1 MTFAM
6 VSCGKNNESEQKEPT
21 LSILKSELS
30 IPGLGGEATV
40 EVESESSWNA
50 VVDKNWLSCTQEGTT
65 IRLSADKNPSL
76 EARYATLTVKNADE
90 EIKLSVVQLGQKSS
104 GFNPQDISTKS
115 DAAEFKFPYQ
125 YETKL
130 KASTD
135 ASWITLEISDDCLT
149 VKIAENTVPA
159 TADNME
165 RTAKIEWTLDADFG
179 TINVLQRNVPFMKE
193 DTNWTVEYQGVNKYE
208 GKDYEFIAVNV
219 ADPAISGKYGIS
231 LFSKKDFVAS
241 KMEMED
247 YISEVVAPE
256 FIAEINEA
264 IEYYTSMGIDVT
276 FADFIYEESDY
287 EIFSILSDG
296 DYYGVAIGFTDDA
309 KLTGHYAYSAF
320 TKKTSGGGGGG
331 TTGYEAWLGEW
342 KVTRGSE
349 TDTWTITQKTKGQ
362 TYNVT
367 GIEGISAFTVEAV
380 YDSANDSFSIPV
392 QEGLTNYSSSYGTAS
407 IGIYGQIPYQGKE
420 YFITGSYD
428 IFTAKGA
435 STGTAKMV
443 PTTLEVEGIGECTLV
458 NFLYLGELL
467 DGSYAGQYLSFSEV
481 PTELPN
487 TMVKVGGSGGG
498 DNPGDDNPG
507 SGSAEYNKFLGSYTV
522 ESSDSSMD
530 PWTTTIRQ
538 DVADKSFKAYDW
550 QGWSDDWMGPAKAEF
565 KDGAIVF
572 MGGTGEK
579 AASNVKLDES
589 EDLYD
594 IYYMGRAEIGGKV
607 YVITSGESMYEA
619 CQGKLDSN
627 GNIVLTGLDVE
638 LTNGT
643 STFVD
648 YSIVAMT
655 PDQKKLYTFK
665 NMMNSF
671 PVTMKKGGSGSSV
684 KHMSLSSKNAVKID
698 PSQVID
704 IAQLRNIQERTKMS
718 GKAALSQSKRILK
731 GIAR

>member
-1 MTFAM
+1 MKHRLIYIAAAIMTFVM
-6 VSCGKNNESEQKEPT
+6 VSCGKNNENGQKEPT

-40 EVESESSWNA
+40 EVESASSWSA
-50 VVDKNWLSCTQEGTT
+50 TVDKNWLSCAQEGTT
-65 IRLSADKNPSL
+65 VRLSADKNLSL

-130 KASTD
+130 QASTE

-149 VKIAENTVPA
+149 VRIAENTTPA
-159 TADNME
+159 TADDME
-165 RTAKIEWTLDADFG
+165 RTAQIDWILGVDFG
-179 TINVLQRNVPFMKE
+179 TINVLQRNVSFMKE
-193 DTNWTVEYQGVNKYE
+193 DNNWTVEYQGVNKYE

-256 FIAEINEA
+256 FIAETDEA
-264 IEYYTSMGIDVT
+264 IEYFTSMGMDAT
-276 FADFIYEESDY
+276 FADFIYEDSDY

-331 TTGYEAWLGEW
+331 GATGYEAWLGDWTDEA
-342 KVTRGSE
+342 GS
-349 TDTWTITQKTKGQ
+349 TWTISQKSSGK
-362 TYNVT
+362 TYT
-367 GIEGISAFTVEAV
+367 ISGIEGITTLPIEGE
-380 YDSANDSFSIPV
+380 YDAASNALIV
-392 QEGLTNYSSSYGTAS
+392 RAQTGL
-407 IGIYGQIPYQGKE
+407 
-420 YFITGSYD
+420 GSYED
-428 IFTAKGA
+428 IKNVGYYGIAEDDFFYFPGEDPYVIFTARISSDGSSANLVGEKI
-435 STGTAKMV
+435 STEDGVLQLVSA
-443 PTTLEVEGIGECTLV
+443 LYIGE
-458 NFLYLGELL
+458 GS
-467 DGSYAGQYLSFSEV
+467 DGYYSLSKSYISLPSTIKRAGG
-481 PTELPN
+481 N
-487 TMVKVGGSGGG
+487 GGG
-498 DNPGDDNPG
+498 DTPG
-507 SGSAEYNKFLGSYTV
+507 SGSAEYNKFIGPWSIDGSDGST
-522 ESSDSSMD
+522 
-530 PWTTTIRQ
+530 WTTSIRQ
-538 DVADKSFKAYDW
+538 DVADKSFKAYGW
-550 QGWSDDWMGPAKAEF
+550 QGWTDDWMGPAKAEF

-579 AASNVKLDES
+579 AASNVQIDES
-589 EDLYD
+589 GNLYD
-594 IYYMGRAEIGGKV
+594 IYYMGRAEIDGKV
-607 YVITSGESMYEA
+607 YVITSGDNMYDA
-619 CQGKLDSN
+619 CQGKFDSN

-638 LTNGT
+638 LSNGGT
-643 STFVD
+643 YAFVD

-655 PDQKKLYTFK
+655 PDQKSIYTFK

-684 KHMSLSSKNAVKID
+684 KHLSLSSKNAVKIE

-704 IAQLRNIQERTKMS
+704 IAQLRNRQERIRMS
-718 GKAALSQSKRILK
+718 GRTALSQPRRILK
-731 GIAR
+731 NIAR